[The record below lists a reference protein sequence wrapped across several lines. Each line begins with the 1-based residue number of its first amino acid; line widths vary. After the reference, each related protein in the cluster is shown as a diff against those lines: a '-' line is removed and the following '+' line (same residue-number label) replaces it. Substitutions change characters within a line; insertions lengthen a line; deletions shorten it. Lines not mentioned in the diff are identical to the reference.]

1 MVMPFFWTPSGAMVW
16 KATLRAYV
24 RVTPVSGI
32 SPQAEE
38 DGDVETLAEM
48 LSERLAEA
56 LPVTLAEMLPEG
68 IPEMLTEGTPEM
80 LTEGIPDMLP
90 EWIPDG
96 LPEWIPDGLPT
107 TLAETLPEIED
118 DDPYGG
124 NPSTGRWG
132 QSRSPH

>member
-1 MVMPFFWTPSGAMVW
+1 MVIPFFWTPSGAMVW
-16 KATLRAYV
+16 KAKLRAYV

-38 DGDVETLAEM
+38 DGDVEALAEM

-68 IPEMLTEGTPEM
+68 VPEM
-80 LTEGIPDMLP
+80 LTEGIPEMLTEGIP

-96 LPEWIPDGLPT
+96 LPEGLPT
-107 TLAETLPEIED
+107 TLAEALPEIE

-132 QSRSPH
+132 QWRSPH

>member
-1 MVMPFFWTPSGAMVW
+1 MPFFWTPSGAMVW

-38 DGDVETLAEM
+38 DGDVEALAEM
-48 LSERLAEA
+48 LAERLAEA

-68 IPEMLTEGTPEM
+68 VPEM
-80 LTEGIPDMLP
+80 LTEGIPEMLT
-90 EWIPDG
+90 EGI
-96 LPEWIPDGLPT
+96 PEWIPDGLPT
-107 TLAETLPEIED
+107 TLAEALPEIE

-132 QSRSPH
+132 QWRSPH